1 MSEDLNKISFVD
13 SMYGVVVRVSD
24 QDVSKLFVNP
34 YGVKNLCVV
43 AFNTITRKITISFSE
58 PSSYCLNASEIME
71 ICFPTFSVEGN
82 DIFATSPDL
91 ILDCSFKQLSSVVE
105 IARCEVRKHYDMLEI
120 KKLKASGWQY
130 FLIESTYHG
139 TKKKISGNRYHFVFA
154 PHIDLTLWNCS
165 KFYETDS
172 FISDDFSDFMN
183 WINRLENPTD
193 YVLISTSGY

>member
-1 MSEDLNKISFVD
+1 MTEDLNKISFVD

-71 ICFPTFSVEGN
+71 ICFPSFEFEGSN
-82 DIFATSPDL
+82 VFATSPNL
-91 ILDCSFKQLSSVVE
+91 ILDCSFKQFSSVVE
-105 IARCEVRKHYDMLEI
+105 LARSEVRKHYDMLEI
-120 KKLKASGWQY
+120 QKLKASGWQY

-154 PHIDLTLWNCS
+154 PHIDLTLWSNS
-165 KFYETDS
+165 RFYESDS
-172 FISDDFSDFMN
+172 FISEDYTDFIT
-183 WINRLENPTD
+183 WLGKLENPTD
-193 YVLISTSGY
+193 YVLISSSGY